1 MKKKKI
7 LIAIHY
13 LEIGGAESA
22 LIGLLH
28 AMDYSRYEVDLFLAN
43 HQGELMAYLPPQV
56 HLLPEKKE
64 YASLALP
71 IKETMR
77 NGCYMIAVSRLW
89 AKLRCKLY
97 MLRNHIKD
105 NTSIYSFIANAAKKY
120 LPVISEN
127 EYDAAICYLFHKEIF
142 SEKVCAKKKIV
153 WIHTDW
159 SSVDANVSLDL
170 PAWGAFDTIV
180 SISKDVT
187 RTFLLRFPSLA
198 PKVFEIENILPVTLI
213 KSRANEISEEEVR
226 REIPLTKNGYNI
238 LSIGR
243 FSEAKNYDNVPNIC
257 RMICEKG
264 VKIKW
269 YIIGYGSDEELIR
282 RKIVEERM
290 EEVVIILGK
299 KTNPYPYL
307 MACDIYA
314 QPSRYEGK
322 SVTVREAQCL
332 GKPVVVSA
340 YPTATS
346 QIQAGVDGVIVPMD
360 NEGFAK
366 GMCDFIRNR
375 DLREKISSYLVGNDF
390 SSKEEMDKLYKL
402 I

>member
-1 MKKKKI
+1 MKKKI
-7 LIAIHY
+7 LFAIHY

-28 AMDYSRYEVDLFLAN
+28 SMDYSRYEIDLFLAN

-56 HLLPEKKE
+56 HLLSEKKQ

-71 IKETMR
+71 IRETMR

-89 AKLRCKLY
+89 AKFRCKLY
-97 MLRNHIKD
+97 LLRNHLKD
-105 NTSIYSFIANAAKKY
+105 NTSIYSFIANSTKNY
-120 LPVISEN
+120 LPVISEK

-142 SEKVCAKKKIV
+142 FEKVRAKKKIV

-187 RTFLLRFPSLA
+187 RTFVLRFPSLA
-198 PKVFEIENILPVTLI
+198 SKVVEIENILPITLI
-213 KSRANEISEEEVR
+213 RSRAKEISEEIVR
-226 REIPLTKNGYNI
+226 REMPLIPEEYNI

-243 FSEAKNYDNVPNIC
+243 FSEAKNFDNIPNIC
-257 RMICEKG
+257 RRIRETG
-264 VKIKW
+264 VNIRW
-269 YIIGYGSDEELIR
+269 YIIGYGSDEDLIR
-282 RKIVEERM
+282 SKIAEEGM

-299 KTNPYPYL
+299 KSNPYPYL
-307 MACDIYA
+307 LACDIYA

-322 SVTVREAQCL
+322 SVTVREAQCM
-332 GKPVVVSA
+332 GKPVIVSA

-346 QIQAGVDGVIVPMD
+346 QIQTGVDGVIVPMD

-366 GMCDFIRNR
+366 GMCDFIMNR
-375 DLREKISSYLVGNDF
+375 ALREKISSYLIGNDF
-390 SSKEEMDKLYKL
+390 ASKEEIDKLYKL